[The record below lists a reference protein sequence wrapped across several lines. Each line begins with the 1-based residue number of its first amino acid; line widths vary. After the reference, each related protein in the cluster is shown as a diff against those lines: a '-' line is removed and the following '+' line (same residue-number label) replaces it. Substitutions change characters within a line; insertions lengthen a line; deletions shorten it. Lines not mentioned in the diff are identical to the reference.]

1 MSKTMSENNATPKST
16 AWIMALLISV
26 ALNGL
31 LIGLLMSGQMG
42 QKTYMAEQAPN
53 RRAPMMAAYDHP
65 QKLLK
70 HLSKKRRKEIM
81 ANAMLKTRESTNSH
95 PRELMREM
103 RKARKRTIAL
113 LREVELDETA
123 FQEQLEETRQ
133 LKDKL
138 GRQGDALVLEIF
150 KQLTPIERE
159 GIGRARHKDNRKAKQ
174 KTKN

>member
-1 MSKTMSENNATPKST
+1 MSENNATPKST

-31 LIGLLMSGQMG
+31 LIGLLMSGKVG
-42 QKTYMAEQAPN
+42 QKTYMAEQAQG

-65 QKLLK
+65 QKLLR
-70 HLSKKRRKEIM
+70 HLSKARRKEIM
-81 ANAMLKTRESTNSH
+81 ANAMLKTREDTGTH
-95 PRELMREM
+95 PRELMRRM
-103 RKARKRTIAL
+103 RKARKRTTAL
-113 LREVELDETA
+113 LREADFDEGA

-138 GRQGDALVLEIF
+138 SRQGDALVLEIF
-150 KQLTPIERE
+150 KQLTPVERE

-174 KTKN
+174 KPKN